1 MQNTI
6 QWDDLRMVLA
16 VARQGSLSGAA
27 RVLSVNHSTV
37 FRRLNGLEGRLGV
50 RLFDRQAAGYV
61 PTPAGDALSETAG
74 RVEAEILAAERT
86 LTGQD
91 LQLRGPLR
99 VTMPDTVARLL
110 LPVMIAPFERRY
122 PEIELE
128 LVISTAFL
136 NLSKRDADIAVRPTN
151 APPETLIGRR
161 LCGLASAVYACV
173 EADDPGEALAESPWV
188 APDDSLAHIASARW
202 LRDLDPPVAIRA
214 NTVSGLMDAAKAGMG
229 LAALPCFMGDQEPML
244 RRVGDP
250 IPALETGLWAL
261 THRDL
266 RQTARIR
273 AFLEALAQAVGDL
286 RPLLEGHRP
295 AS

>member
-1 MQNTI
+1 MQNVI

-37 FRRLNGLEGRLGV
+37 FRRLNGLEDRLGV
-50 RLFDRQAAGYV
+50 RLFDRQAAGYA

-74 RVEAEILAAERT
+74 RVEAEILAAERA

-151 APPETLIGRR
+151 APPETLVGRR
-161 LCGLASAVYACV
+161 LCGLASAVYARV

-229 LAALPCFMGDQEPML
+229 LAALPCFMGDQEPTL

-250 IPALETGLWAL
+250 IPVLETGLWAL

-273 AFLEALAQAVGDL
+273 AFLEDLAKAVVEL

-295 AS
+295 AA